1 MCGLTPAEFERMT
14 PAEFTVLLDSRI
26 KYERLNMDF
35 YDTLNAFNCQVTLG
49 NKDLKISDFKIITED
64 VIDEPKL
71 MSDDDV
77 VDVMRQWVTATGG
90 KTI

>member
-1 MCGLTPAEFERMT
+1 MT
-14 PAEFTVLLDSRI
+14 PAEFTVLLDSKI

-49 NKDLKISDFKIITED
+49 NKDLKIKDFKIITED
-64 VIDEPKL
+64 EIVESEP

>member
-1 MCGLTPAEFERMT
+1 MT

-26 KYERLNMDF
+26 KSERLKMDF
-35 YDTLNAFNCQVTLG
+35 YDTLNALNCQITLG
-49 NKDLKISDFKIITED
+49 NSDVKLNDFKIITED
-64 VIDEPKL
+64 VIDEPKI

-77 VDVMRQWVTATGG
+77 VDVMKQWVTATGG

>member
-1 MCGLTPAEFERMT
+1 MT

-26 KYERLNMDF
+26 KSERLKMDF
-35 YDTLNAFNCQVTLG
+35 YDTLNAINCQVTLG
-49 NKDLKISDFKIITED
+49 NSEVKMVDFKIISED
-64 VIDEPKL
+64 VIDEPKI

-77 VDVMRQWVTATGG
+77 VDVMKKWVTATGG

>member
-1 MCGLTPAEFERMT
+1 MT

-26 KYERLNMDF
+26 KSERLKMDF
-35 YDTLNAFNCQVTLG
+35 YDNLNAFNCQVTLG
-49 NKDLKISDFKIITED
+49 YKDLKTSDFKILAKD
-64 VIDEPKL
+64 VIDEPKI

-77 VDVMRQWVTATGG
+77 VDVMKQWVTATGG